1 MALAR
6 EVGGGGGTLVNMT
19 YIFYQR
25 DFQGMPGLLKVNTFQ
40 RLMKRCV

>member
-6 EVGGGGGTLVNMT
+6 VGGGGGTLVNMT

-25 DFQGMPGLLKVNTFQ
+25 DFQGMPGLLKVSTSS
-40 RLMKRCV
+40 VY